1 MTVTPTEPGPR
12 SSLAGPPAT
21 PPARLAR
28 ITASRVSVELKA
40 FFREKDQVIWTFSF
54 PAILML
60 IFGTVFDQEI
70 GGGVTFP
77 QYFLAGMVA
86 SGLVLVSFQNLAI
99 SIAMERD
106 DGTLKRL
113 AGTPMPRS
121 AYFLGKIGQVLVTAV
136 AQLVLLLATAVV
148 VFDVALPTDPDRW
161 LTFTWVALLGITAGT
176 LCGIAYS
183 SVPRS
188 GKSASAVVTPV
199 VLVLQFISGVFF
211 VYSQLPSWLQ
221 QVAAVF
227 PLKWMA
233 QGMRSV
239 FLPDS
244 FATEEVGGSWQ
255 HGLTAAVLAAWV
267 VVALVLC
274 LRTFRW
280 QRRDDR

>member
-1 MTVTPTEPGPR
+1 MSTTTTREAALRPAGT
-12 SSLAGPPAT
+12 SLG
-21 PPARLAR
+21 R
-28 ITASRVSVELKA
+28 IAASRVSVELKA

-54 PAILML
+54 PAILLL

-99 SIAMERD
+99 TIAMERD
-106 DGTLKRL
+106 DGSLKRL

-121 AYFLGKIGQVLVTAV
+121 AYFLGKIGLVLVTAV
-136 AQLVLLLATAVV
+136 AQLVLLFAVAVV
-148 VFDVALPTDPDRW
+148 VFGIALPTTADRW
-161 LTFTWVALLGITAGT
+161 VTFTWVAVLGITAGT

-188 GKSASAVVTPV
+188 AKSASAVVTPV

-211 VYSQLPSWLQ
+211 VYSEVPSWLQ
-221 QVAAVF
+221 QVAALF
-227 PLKWMA
+227 PLKWLA

-239 FLPDS
+239 FLPDG
-244 FATEEVGGSWQ
+244 FAAEEVAGTWE
-255 HGLTAAVLAAWV
+255 HGRTAVVLAVWAV
-267 VVALVLC
+267 AALVIC

-280 QRRDDR
+280 QRGDDR

>member
-1 MTVTPTEPGPR
+1 MSPTTTAPPTGLHRPGT
-12 SSLAGPPAT
+12 S
-21 PPARLAR
+21 LAR
-28 ITASRVSVELKA
+28 ITASRVVVELKA

-60 IFGTVFDQEI
+60 IFGTVFDQDI
-70 GGGVTFP
+70 GGGVSFP

-99 SIAMERD
+99 TIAMERD
-106 DGTLKRL
+106 DGSLKRL

-121 AYFLGKIGQVLVTAV
+121 AYFLGKIGLVLVTAV
-136 AQLVLLLATAVV
+136 AQLVLLLAVAVV
-148 VFDVALPTDPDRW
+148 VFGVELPTAADRW
-161 LTFTWVALLGITAGT
+161 VTFAWVALLGITAGT

-199 VLVLQFISGVFF
+199 VLILQFISGVFF
-211 VYSQLPSWLQ
+211 VYSQVPAWLQ
-221 QVAAVF
+221 QVAALF
-227 PLKWMA
+227 PLKWLA

-244 FATEEVGGSWQ
+244 FAAQEVAGSWE
-255 HGLTAAVLAAWV
+255 HGRTAVVLAVWAAA
-267 VVALVLC
+267 ALVVC

>member
-1 MTVTPTEPGPR
+1 MSPTT
-12 SSLAGPPAT
+12 SVPAT
-21 PPARLAR
+21 GQRPAGTSFAR
-28 ITASRVSVELKA
+28 ITASRVVVELKA

-60 IFGTVFDQEI
+60 IFGTVFDQDI
-70 GGGVTFP
+70 GGGVSFP

-99 SIAMERD
+99 TIAMERD
-106 DGTLKRL
+106 DGSLKRL

-121 AYFLGKIGQVLVTAV
+121 AYFLGKIGLVLVTAA
-136 AQLVLLLATAVV
+136 AQLVLLLAVAVL
-148 VFDVALPTDPDRW
+148 VFGVDLPSGADRW
-161 LTFTWVALLGITAGT
+161 VTFAWVAVLGVTAGT

-199 VLVLQFISGVFF
+199 VLILQFISGVFF
-211 VYSQLPSWLQ
+211 VFSQVPAWLQ
-221 QVAAVF
+221 QVAALF
-227 PLKWMA
+227 PLKWLA

-244 FATEEVGGSWQ
+244 FAAEEVAGSWE
-255 HGLTAAVLAAWV
+255 HGRTAVVLALWAV
-267 VVALVLC
+267 AALVVC

>member
-1 MTVTPTEPGPR
+1 MSPTT
-12 SSLAGPPAT
+12 AVPAT
-21 PPARLAR
+21 GLRPAGTSLAR
-28 ITASRVSVELKA
+28 ITASRVVVELKA

-60 IFGTVFDQEI
+60 IFGTVFDQDI
-70 GGGVTFP
+70 GGGVSFP

-99 SIAMERD
+99 TIAMERD
-106 DGTLKRL
+106 DGSLKRL

-121 AYFLGKIGQVLVTAV
+121 AYFLGKIGLVLVTAV
-136 AQLVLLLATAVV
+136 AQLVLLLAVAVL
-148 VFDVALPTDPDRW
+148 VFGVDLPSGADRW
-161 LTFTWVALLGITAGT
+161 VTFAWVALLGVTAGT

-199 VLVLQFISGVFF
+199 VLILQFISGVFF
-211 VYSQLPSWLQ
+211 VYSQVPAWLQ
-221 QVAAVF
+221 QVAALF
-227 PLKWMA
+227 PLKWLA

-244 FATEEVGGSWQ
+244 FAAEEVAGSWE
-255 HGLTAAVLAAWV
+255 HGRTAVVLAVWAV
-267 VVALVLC
+267 AALVVC

>member
-1 MTVTPTEPGPR
+1 MSPTTTV
-12 SSLAGPPAT
+12 PAT
-21 PPARLAR
+21 RLRPAGTSLAR
-28 ITASRVSVELKA
+28 ITASRVVVELKA

-60 IFGTVFDQEI
+60 IFGTVFDQDI
-70 GGGVTFP
+70 GGGVSFP

-99 SIAMERD
+99 TIAMERD
-106 DGTLKRL
+106 DGSLKRL

-121 AYFLGKIGQVLVTAV
+121 AYFLGKIGLVLVTAA
-136 AQLVLLLATAVV
+136 AQLVLLLAVAVL
-148 VFDVALPTDPDRW
+148 VFGVELPSGADRW
-161 LTFTWVALLGITAGT
+161 VTFAWVAVLGITAGT

-199 VLVLQFISGVFF
+199 VLILQFISGVFF
-211 VYSQLPSWLQ
+211 VYSQVPAWLQ
-221 QVAAVF
+221 QVAALF
-227 PLKWMA
+227 PLKWLA

-244 FATEEVGGSWQ
+244 FAAEEVAGSWE
-255 HGLTAAVLAAWV
+255 HGRTAVVLALWAV
-267 VVALVLC
+267 AALVVC

>member
-1 MTVTPTEPGPR
+1 MSTTTTREAGLQPAGT
-12 SSLAGPPAT
+12 SLG
-21 PPARLAR
+21 R
-28 ITASRVSVELKA
+28 IAASRVAVELKA

-54 PAILML
+54 PAILLL

-99 SIAMERD
+99 TIAMERD
-106 DGTLKRL
+106 DGSLKRL

-121 AYFLGKIGQVLVTAV
+121 AYFLGKIGLVLVTAV
-136 AQLVLLLATAVV
+136 AQLVLLFAVAVV
-148 VFDVALPTDPDRW
+148 VFGIALPTTADRW
-161 LTFTWVALLGITAGT
+161 VTFTWVAVLGITAGT

-188 GKSASAVVTPV
+188 AKSASAVVTPV

-211 VYSQLPSWLQ
+211 VYSEVPSWLQ
-221 QVAAVF
+221 QVAALF
-227 PLKWMA
+227 PLKWLA

-244 FATEEVGGSWQ
+244 FAAEEVAGSWE
-255 HGLTAAVLAAWV
+255 HGRTAVVLAVWAV
-267 VVALVLC
+267 AALVVC

>member
-1 MTVTPTEPGPR
+1 
-12 SSLAGPPAT
+12 
-21 PPARLAR
+21 
-28 ITASRVSVELKA
+28 
-40 FFREKDQVIWTFSF
+40 
-54 PAILML
+54 
-60 IFGTVFDQEI
+60 
-70 GGGVTFP
+70 
-77 QYFLAGMVA
+77 
-86 SGLVLVSFQNLAI
+86 
-99 SIAMERD
+99 
-106 DGTLKRL
+106 RL

-211 VYSQLPSWLQ
+211 VYSQLPTWLQ

-244 FATEEVGGSWQ
+244 FAAEEVGGSWQ
-255 HGLTAAVLAAWV
+255 HGLTAAVLTAWV

>member
-1 MTVTPTEPGPR
+1 MNPMTTAPDTGLRP
-12 SSLAGPPAT
+12 AGT
-21 PPARLAR
+21 SLAR
-28 ITASRVSVELKA
+28 ITASRVVVELKA

-60 IFGTVFDQEI
+60 IFGTVFDQDI
-70 GGGVTFP
+70 GGGVSFP

-99 SIAMERD
+99 TIAMERD
-106 DGTLKRL
+106 DGSLKRL

-121 AYFLGKIGQVLVTAV
+121 AYFLGKIGLVLVTAV
-136 AQLVLLLATAVV
+136 AQLVLLLAVAVV
-148 VFDVALPTDPDRW
+148 VFGVELPTAADRW
-161 LTFTWVALLGITAGT
+161 VTFAWVALLGIAAGT

-199 VLVLQFISGVFF
+199 VLILQFISGVFF
-211 VYSQLPSWLQ
+211 VYSQVPAWLQ
-221 QVAAVF
+221 QVAALF
-227 PLKWMA
+227 PLKWLA

-244 FATEEVGGSWQ
+244 FAAEEVAGSWE
-255 HGLTAAVLAAWV
+255 HGRTAVVLTVWAVA
-267 VVALVLC
+267 ALVVC